1 VLPSASTPRAAG
13 IAASSSPIR
22 AVSLLICGGAADEVA
37 GYVREAL
44 VGVAAVVAQQSEGL
58 VHVDA
63 EALGEFAFGLL
74 DDDPAVQGG
83 LELLGDGFA
92 AAHVAFLQQADGGD
106 IGEGLAHADVGR
118 RP

>member
-1 VLPSASTPRAAG
+1 MSSPISAMIAWASSGPIPVISSSRAAAGSTAAPGPVPADGPVLPSASTPRAAG

-22 AVSLLICGGAADEVA
+22 AVSLLICGGAGDEVA

-63 EALGEFAFGLL
+63 EALGEFAFW
-74 DDDPAVQGG
+74 PA
-83 LELLGDGFA
+83 
-92 AAHVAFLQQADGGD
+92 
-106 IGEGLAHADVGR
+106 R
-118 RP
+118 